1 MLSKKLSWNVNFL
14 SLLLFALVSLPADPD
29 HIQSLFNTLIRWYF
43 FKKMFAKR
51 SPPAVHCIKKF
62 LNPGQ
67 IKNAQVKMER
77 ARCHFK
83 ASSLTGP
90 PIDVVLGGPGG
101 WAAGGQ
107 KEKL

>member
-1 MLSKKLSWNVNFL
+1 MPKL
-14 SLLLFALVSLPADPD
+14 
-29 HIQSLFNTLIRWYF
+29 
-43 FKKMFAKR
+43 
-51 SPPAVHCIKKF
+51 
-62 LNPGQ
+62 
-67 IKNAQVKMER
+67 KMER